1 MDRSPYQDNIIKR
14 YYENKPEIMRQKLSE
29 LVTELYLAETV
40 KKRESIWK
48 RIVLALRNL
57 KIPEERVNAL
67 VERNDPAVLARFI
80 ESNLEKF

>member
-1 MDRSPYQDNIIKR
+1 MDRSPYQDKIIKR

-40 KKRESIWK
+40 KKRESVWK

>member
-40 KKRESIWK
+40 KKRDSVWK

-57 KIPEERVNAL
+57 KIPEERVQAL
-67 VERNDPAVLARFI
+67 VKRNDPAVLARFI